1 MTVLGSG
8 DQYFASKLFG
18 AKRVEVFDCNPNA
31 WPFFAFKFY
40 TIRILSYEEFCTLLK
55 SHFSIPHLFAKVIKY
70 VPHDILVELKKI
82 LKDLNDFSSMLIYSP
97 LSRYYN
103 NFNTDRTIPYLDK
116 KHYYILQGILRES
129 TLPRMHFKN
138 LLDMPE
144 SLDGATHDILL
155 TSNAYK
161 WLIMTPKEYDLFL
174 SKFKVKVIQHITLGI
189 DTMKLRTFK
198 VWATK

>member
-1 MTVLGSG
+1 
-8 DQYFASKLFG
+8 
-18 AKRVEVFDCNPNA
+18 
-31 WPFFAFKFY
+31 
-40 TIRILSYEEFCTLLK
+40 
-55 SHFSIPHLFAKVIKY
+55 
-70 VPHDILVELKKI
+70 
-82 LKDLNDFSSMLIYSP
+82 MLIYSP
-97 LSRYYN
+97 LSRYYK

-116 KHYYILQGILRES
+116 KNYYILQGILRES
-129 TLPRMHFKN
+129 TLPRMHFKK

-189 DTMKLRTFK
+189 DTMKLRPFK
-198 VWATK
+198 IWATK